1 MNDNFENEIGRSRT
15 KKDRNG
21 KIPNPPIFTS
31 SPISEQEIIYILN
44 NGSYNLVKTFKTQ
57 KTL

>member
-1 MNDNFENEIGRSRT
+1 MNDNFDNEIGRSRT

-21 KIPNPPIFTS
+21 KIPNPPIFTC

-44 NGSYNLVKTFKTQ
+44 N
-57 KTL
+57 

>member
-44 NGSYNLVKTFKTQ
+44 N
-57 KTL
+57 